1 MTQLKHRLG
10 QILRSSQPRQS
21 RPSRAIKLAVLGLG
35 VAAGATSAV
44 AAIVAVS
51 GAIVLGAPASVVL
64 GATESNVR
72 IVGFNEKQCITLKK
86 DMDTDHGTI
95 PAGSEVSCH
104 FFHSD
109 PVTASVLAGRARF
122 DSHIIDV
129 ISGSGDLDASDPPCR
144 RPGVMYPP
152 AGTEANRGLEAFQA
166 TDNYQI
172 IDAGFGIQM
181 QMDVPSF
188 SDQLRVIT
196 CCGED
201 GETHECPALQ
211 D

>member
-1 MTQLKHRLG
+1 MTQLKQRLG
-10 QILRSSQPRQS
+10 RLVRPSQSVQS
-21 RPSRAIKLAVLGLG
+21 RPSRAIKLAVIGLG
-35 VAAGATSAV
+35 VAVGATSAV

-64 GATESNVR
+64 GATQSDVQ
-72 IVGFNEKQCITLKK
+72 IVGFNEKQCITLMK

-109 PVTASVLAGRARF
+109 PVNTSLLAGKARF

-129 ISGSGDLDASDPPCR
+129 ISGSGNLDKSDPPCR
-144 RPGVMYPP
+144 RMGVAYPV
-152 AGTEANRGLEAFQA
+152 AGTEGNRGLEGFQPN
-166 TDNYQI
+166 DRYQI

-196 CCGED
+196 CCGDD
-201 GETHECPALQ
+201 GEAHECPALQ